1 MPKRLSLDTSV
12 LVEYIVRS
20 APYRDK
26 VAELLEKAAKG
37 DLTLYVSSPV
47 LSETLYIASRIYEA
61 AGEEN
66 PNERALE
73 YIYWL
78 KERVKVVEANEDLAI
93 RAGELKKR
101 LGIALTDC
109 YVIAAAQTVEA
120 TPLFRRIEREME
132 PVLTELRRYNVTF
145 LEEV

>member
-1 MPKRLSLDTSV
+1 MLRKLSLDTSV

-20 APYRDK
+20 APYRGK
-26 VAELLEKAAKG
+26 VAELLEKAVEG

-47 LSETLYIASRIYEA
+47 LGEALYIASRIYEA
-61 AGEEN
+61 AGEED
-66 PNERALE
+66 PNGRALE

-78 KERVKVVEANEDLAI
+78 KERVKVVGVDEDLAI

-109 YVIAAAQTVEA
+109 FVIAAAEA
-120 TPLFRRIEREME
+120 VKAIPLFRRIDREMG
-132 PVLTELRRYNVTF
+132 PVLSELKRHNATF
-145 LEEV
+145 LEEI